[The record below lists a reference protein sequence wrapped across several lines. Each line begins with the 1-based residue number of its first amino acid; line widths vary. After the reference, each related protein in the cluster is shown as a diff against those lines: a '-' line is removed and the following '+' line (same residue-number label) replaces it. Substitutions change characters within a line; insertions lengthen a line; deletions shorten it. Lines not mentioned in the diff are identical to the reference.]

1 MKHKSVI
8 ALRRKEKYGLLMGPF
23 FGIKSVKEAED
34 AGEGKEDFTV
44 KENNMSALMIWI
56 YVGIAMLVTIFIS
69 VTVTGFL
76 TLEMAK
82 YMWREFEKIKKGWP
96 I

>member
-1 MKHKSVI
+1 
-8 ALRRKEKYGLLMGPF
+8 
-23 FGIKSVKEAED
+23 
-34 AGEGKEDFTV
+34 
-44 KENNMSALMIWI
+44 MSDLMIWI

-69 VTVTGFL
+69 VTVTGVL

>member
-1 MKHKSVI
+1 
-8 ALRRKEKYGLLMGPF
+8 
-23 FGIKSVKEAED
+23 
-34 AGEGKEDFTV
+34 
-44 KENNMSALMIWI
+44 MSALMIWI

-69 VTVTGFL
+69 VTVTGLL

-82 YMWREFEKIKKGWP
+82 YMWREFEKIKKGLP